1 MSDIS
6 VHVAIPCMDELHELP
21 RCLGSLYSQTL
32 KNFDVWVCVNQPQS
46 WWSEEIG
53 RGICERNLATI
64 HMLRNYRGLKLHVL
78 DRCSRGRGWS
88 RRKSGVGMARGEI
101 LRAIEAVTTK
111 KALIV
116 NLDAD
121 TTMDPN
127 YLERVVKIFRDF
139 PETQGMLVPY
149 YHHLS
154 GEERMDRAILRYEI
168 YMRIYLIS
176 LLKIESPYAFTALG
190 SALSFPLGSYL
201 AVGGFPA
208 RAAGEDFYMAQ
219 KLRKLGAFC
228 IWGAGPVYPSSRPSS
243 RVPFGTGPSVRSG
256 AKGRYD
262 SYPLFPF
269 EFFLEIKATEEL
281 FEELFHRDVST
292 PMDSFFQRV
301 FGRPDP
307 FKVLR
312 RDHKKPESFIR
323 ACHGR
328 LDALRIFQYLRYKRN
343 LRKDLNDEEITV
355 SFLNGPL
362 RDFFEFWVSNLH
374 KNTRLTVLAERGWRY
389 DRLPC
394 KVLSEL
400 RDFLFYTECRLRE
413 KRFFLK

>member
-21 RCLGSLYSQTL
+21 RCLGSLYSQTF

-53 RGICERNLATI
+53 RGVCERNSATI
-64 HMLRNYRGLKLHVL
+64 RMLRNYRGLKLHVL

-88 RRKSGVGMARGEI
+88 RRKSGVGMARREI
-101 LRAIEAVTTK
+101 LSAIEAVTTK

-121 TTMDPN
+121 TTMEPN

-139 PETQGMLVPY
+139 PETQGMLAPY
-149 YHHLS
+149 YHYLS
-154 GEERMDRAILRYEI
+154 GDERMDRAILRYEI
-168 YMRIYLIS
+168 YMRTYLIS
-176 LLKIESPYAFTALG
+176 LLLIESPYAFTALG

-201 AVGGFPA
+201 SVGGFPA

-219 KLRKLGAFC
+219 KLRKLGTLC

-243 RVPFGTGPSVRSG
+243 RVPFGTGPSVISG
-256 AKGRYD
+256 ARGRYD
-262 SYPLFPF
+262 NYPLFPF
-269 EFFLEIKATEEL
+269 DSFQEVKDTVEL
-281 FEELFHRDVST
+281 FEELFHHDVST
-292 PMDSFFQRV
+292 PMDGFFQTV

-307 FKVLR
+307 FQVLR

-328 LDALRIFQYLRYKRN
+328 LDALRIFQYLRFKRK
-343 LRKDLNDEEITV
+343 LRKDLSDEGITV
-355 SFLNGPL
+355 SLLNGPL
-362 RDFFEFWVSNLH
+362 KVFFNSWVLNMSESNGLAVLL
-374 KNTRLTVLAERGWRY
+374 NTGWCY
-389 DRLPC
+389 DQLPFR
-394 KVLSEL
+394 VLSEL
-400 RDFLFYTECRLRE
+400 RDFLFYTEGRLRE
-413 KRFFLK
+413 KTFFLK

>member
-21 RCLGSLYSQTL
+21 RCLGSLCSQTL
-32 KNFDVWVCVNQPQS
+32 NIFDVWVCVNQPQS

-53 RGICERNLATI
+53 RGVCERNSATI
-64 HMLRNYRGLKLHVL
+64 RMLRSYRGLNLHVL
-78 DRCSRGRGWS
+78 DRCSMGRGWS
-88 RRKSGVGMARGEI
+88 GRKSGVGMARGEI

-121 TTMDPN
+121 TTMEST
-127 YLERVVKIFRDF
+127 YLDRVVRIFRDF
-139 PETQGMLVPY
+139 PETQGMLAPY

-154 GEERMDRAILRYEI
+154 GDERMDRAILRYEI
-168 YMRIYLIS
+168 YMRTYLIS
-176 LLKIESPYAFTALG
+176 LLQIESPYAFTALG
-190 SALSFPLGSYL
+190 SALSFSLGSYL

-219 KLRKLGAFC
+219 KLRKLGNLC

-243 RVPFGTGPSVRSG
+243 RVPFGTGPSVRLG
-256 AKGRYD
+256 ARGRYD
-262 SYPLFPF
+262 NYPIFPF
-269 EFFLEIKATEEL
+269 ELFQEVKDTVEL

-292 PMDSFFQRV
+292 PMDGFFQRV
-301 FGRPDP
+301 FGRADP
-307 FKVLR
+307 FQVLR
-312 RDHKKPESFIR
+312 RDHKKPENFIR

-343 LRKDLNDEEITV
+343 LRNDLGDEEITV
-355 SFLNGPL
+355 SLLNGPL
-362 RDFFEFWVSNLH
+362 KDFFDFWVSDMSESNRLAVLL
-374 KNTRLTVLAERGWRY
+374 NTSWCY
-389 DRLPC
+389 DQLPFR
-394 KVLSEL
+394 VLSEL
-400 RDFLFYTECRLRE
+400 RDFLFYTEQQLRE
-413 KRFFLK
+413 KTFFLK